1 VPGIARVAVVGTGS
15 WGTTLAVMLARNGHD
30 TVLLCRSEPEARRL
44 ETDGENRRFRPGL
57 RFPAGLHVDSHPD
70 RLRDAEVVVLAVP
83 AASVS
88 ANAALVRPHL
98 ASTATV
104 VSATKGIEPETGA
117 LVSDLLV
124 AAGMAPAQVCALSG
138 PNFSAEIAAGLP
150 AATVIAGTDRERVRA
165 AQALFMSDNFRVYA
179 SDDLAGVQMGGAL
192 KNVVAIACGISDGLG
207 SGQNAKAALMT
218 RALAEITRLGIACG
232 ARAMTFLGLAGI
244 GDLIAT
250 CESDL
255 SRNRRLGLAIAQ
267 GRGLDEA
274 LAGIDGVVE
283 GVGTARAA
291 RVLARRHG
299 VEMPIA
305 EELCA
310 VLFEGKDPARSLL
323 DLMRRPPKQE
333 FPESG

>member
-1 VPGIARVAVVGTGS
+1 V
-15 WGTTLAVMLARNGHD
+15 LLARNGHE
-30 TVLLCRSEPEARRL
+30 TVLLCRSEEEARRL
-44 ETDGENRRFRPGL
+44 KADGENRRFRSGL
-57 RFPAGLHVDSHPD
+57 RFPDGLDVESHPG
-70 RLRDAEVVVLAVP
+70 RLRDAEIVVMAVP
-83 AASVS
+83 AASVP
-88 ANAALVRPHL
+88 ANAALLRPHVQP
-98 ASTATV
+98 TATV

-117 LVSDLLV
+117 LMSDLLV
-124 AAGMAPAQVCALSG
+124 AAGIDPGQVCALSG

-150 AATVIAGTDRERVRA
+150 AATVVAGAKRERVRA
-165 AQALFMSDNFRVYA
+165 VQAAFMSDRFRVYA
-179 SDDLAGVQMGGAL
+179 SDDLAGVELGGAL
-192 KNVVAIACGISDGLG
+192 KNVVAIACGISDGLR

-218 RALAEITRLGIACG
+218 RALAETTRLGVACG
-232 ARAMTFLGLAGI
+232 ARPMTFLGLAGI

-267 GRGLDEA
+267 GQSLEEA

-291 RVLARRHG
+291 RLLAHRHG

-310 VLFEGKDPARSLL
+310 VLFEGKDPAQSMV
-323 DLMRRPPKQE
+323 DLMRRPPKEE
-333 FPESG
+333 FPGPAGV